1 MKIEIIS
8 SAVVSTLASILR
20 DNVFLFR
27 KMRRKSGHISEVP
40 TQTAVRTSPREC
52 QISNITMLRSSE
64 TDIDITELVTY
75 YREAG
80 VASRLFVAPGSHDVY
95 NAETVEEGITPQGE
109 YSLASE
115 ERSCYTFER
124 IRSYPP
130 GAETASPNS
139 TREPR
144 RDEQLEQWI
153 TSLFMVSSDE
163 EFENG
168 MISSFSRHLC
178 STIDRHGNAAMEI
191 ISYLFLYKNVNPEV
205 LSEALRWLGRI
216 DQVESHSYRLWLLE
230 RSLESPSI
238 FVRDGAILA
247 IAALDDP
254 YAIPGVCKAI
264 EKESCEELRQN
275 MEAVLEQLEETAT
288 CP

>member
-1 MKIEIIS
+1 MKIEIIP
-8 SAVVSTLASILR
+8 SAVASTLASILR

-27 KMRRKSGHISEVP
+27 KIRRKPGHISELS
-40 TQTAVRTSPREC
+40 TQPALRTSPRGY
-52 QISNITMLRSSE
+52 QISNMRILRTSE

-75 YREAG
+75 YREAA

-95 NAETVEEGITPQGE
+95 NAETVQEGITPQGE
-109 YSLASE
+109 DSIASKE
-115 ERSCYTFER
+115 GSCYTFEP
-124 IRSYPP
+124 IRRYPA

-139 TREPR
+139 TRERR
-144 RDEQLEQWI
+144 RDEELEQWI

-168 MISSFSRHLC
+168 MISSFSRRLC

-238 FVRDGAILA
+238 FVRDGAILG

-254 YAIPGVCKAI
+254 YAMPALCKAI

-275 MEAVLEQLEETAT
+275 MQAVLEQLEETAK
-288 CP
+288 CL

>member
-1 MKIEIIS
+1 MKKEIIS
-8 SAVVSTLASILR
+8 SPVVSTLASILR

-27 KMRRKSGHISEVP
+27 KIRPKLGHISEVP
-40 TQTAVRTSPREC
+40 TQTPVRTSPREC
-52 QISNITMLRSSE
+52 QISNITMLWTSE
-64 TDIDITELVTY
+64 SDIDITEPVTY
-75 YREAG
+75 YRQAAVG
-80 VASRLFVAPGSHDVY
+80 SRLFFAPGSHDVY
-95 NAETVEEGITPQGE
+95 NAVTVQEGLTPQGKD
-109 YSLASE
+109 SLASE

-144 RDEQLEQWI
+144 RDEELEQWI

-168 MISSFSRHLC
+168 TISSFSHHLC
-178 STIDRHGNAAMEI
+178 SNIDRHGNAAMEI

-238 FVRDGAILA
+238 FVRDGAILG

-254 YAIPGVCKAI
+254 YAMPALRKAI
-264 EKESCEELRQN
+264 EKETCEELREN
-275 MEAVLEQLEETAT
+275 MQAVLEQLEETAK
-288 CP
+288 CL